1 MKKSIQLISIL
12 ALVASSCLF
21 SCKYEEGPNL
31 SLRTKKA
38 RLSGTW
44 NVDKITEDD
53 GNIITPTSNY
63 SLTYEFDKDGTGS
76 YELEVLGIKNET
88 KLEWEFVD
96 QKKKLKID
104 YADGNTI
111 TPLILRLTNDEF
123 IVKTSEGDRW
133 ELSKE

>member
-1 MKKSIQLISIL
+1 MKKTIQLITVL
-12 ALVASSCLF
+12 ALVASNCLF

-123 IVKTSEGDRW
+123 IVKTLEGDRW

>member
-1 MKKSIQLISIL
+1 M
-12 ALVASSCLF
+12 
-21 SCKYEEGPNL
+21 
-31 SLRTKKA
+31 
-38 RLSGTW
+38 
-44 NVDKITEDD
+44 DKITEDD

>member
-1 MKKSIQLISIL
+1 MKKSIQLICIL